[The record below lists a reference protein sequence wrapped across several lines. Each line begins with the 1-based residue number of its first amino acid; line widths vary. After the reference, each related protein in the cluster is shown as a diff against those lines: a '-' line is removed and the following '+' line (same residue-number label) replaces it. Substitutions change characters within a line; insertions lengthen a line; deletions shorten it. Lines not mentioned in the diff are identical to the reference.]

1 MIGTDKNKRRL
12 KESSENSVKE
22 GEGKKPEVTEGAKE
36 K

>member
-12 KESSENSVKE
+12 SSENSVKE
-22 GEGKKPEVTEGAKE
+22 GEGKKPEVTEVAKE